1 MDIKSVTNILQKTTN
16 WPSGSTQR
24 AQLQERQREALHEY
38 RINLTPQTPQ
48 CEVCH
53 DSEIV
58 TVGDPSLNIAMPCPR
73 CSAARRAER
82 LQRICGLTDDD
93 RRADLSQI
101 VVTSPQGGTAR
112 MVAAARAFIDNPRG
126 MLTIYG
132 TCGNAKTL
140 TLQAIVNAALQRGI
154 PAIYATFYDV
164 VDWIRESFNDKS
176 EIRASVKV
184 QRLRDVPI
192 LCLDELDKVK
202 MTDWVRELQTEL
214 IDWRYRN
221 GLARK
226 CGTVFAMNC
235 EIDTLPEWIASR
247 LKDGRHVVVQNNDKD
262 LRPLMRGK

>member
-1 MDIKSVTNILQKTTN
+1 MSL
-16 WPSGSTQR
+16 
-24 AQLQERQREALHEY
+24 ERPTY
-38 RINLTPQTPQ
+38 RCP
-48 CEVCH
+48 VCR
-53 DSEIV
+53 DSELVI
-58 TVGDPSLNIAMPCPR
+58 DSENLNAAKPCPA
-73 CSAARRAER
+73 CAALKRAER
-82 LQRICGLTDDD
+82 LQVICGLTEDE
-93 RRADLSQI
+93 RRVSLEQIIAPERSQ
-101 VVTSPQGGTAR
+101 TAN
-112 MVAAARAFIDNPRG
+112 MVKAARAFIDAPYG

-262 LRPLMRGK
+262 LRPLMRGLRRVIL